1 MGAPTEELGEKV
13 VILYDGGKGTTVHLA
28 EALVPESSALKRVV
42 CEFPWK
48 DQKREERAPTELIQ
62 FKDKT
67 GVTQVSLIVLRRE
80 ISWTTCA
87 YVVHELFEYI
97 LANSPIQSP
106 AFSLVVPMISRAPGS
121 VLTEDANTNNNVKIY
136 AASVNSVLSE
146 TIGHLPKLP
155 PTFTLRDSFLAYL
168 SHYVHAMGLPTLM
181 LLGPRN
187 QGVVSDNE
195 SNEVL
200 HALGNVVAQQV
211 GLTYTKHNLKDVANL
226 VSLTDGVENDW
237 RRLYI

>member
-1 MGAPTEELGEKV
+1 MTCV
-13 VILYDGGKGTTVHLA
+13 
-28 EALVPESSALKRVV
+28 
-42 CEFPWK
+42 
-48 DQKREERAPTELIQ
+48 
-62 FKDKT
+62 
-67 GVTQVSLIVLRRE
+67 QVSLIVLRRE

-87 YVVHELFEYI
+87 YVVHELFEYL

-106 AFSLVVPMISRAPGS
+106 AFGLVVPMISRAPGS
-121 VLTEDANTNNNVKIY
+121 VLTEDANTNNVKIY

-155 PTFTLRDSFLAYL
+155 PTFTLRDPFLAYL

-187 QGVVSDNE
+187 QGAISDNE

-200 HALGNVVAQQV
+200 QIICEKPFDYM
-211 GLTYTKHNLKDVANL
+211 T
-226 VSLTDGVENDW
+226 
-237 RRLYI
+237 

>member
-1 MGAPTEELGEKV
+1 MSFAWISMNSWWHFET
-13 VILYDGGKGTTVHLA
+13 
-28 EALVPESSALKRVV
+28 
-42 CEFPWK
+42 
-48 DQKREERAPTELIQ
+48 LINN
-62 FKDKT
+62 FINIMT
-67 GVTQVSLIVLRRE
+67 CVQVSLIVLRRE

-87 YVVHELFEYI
+87 YVVHELFEYL

-121 VLTEDANTNNNVKIY
+121 ILTEDANTNNVKIY

-155 PTFTLRDSFLAYL
+155 PTFTLRDPFLAYL

-187 QGVVSDNE
+187 QGAISDNE

-200 HALGNVVAQQV
+200 QIICEKPFDYM
-211 GLTYTKHNLKDVANL
+211 TW
-226 VSLTDGVENDW
+226 S
-237 RRLYI
+237 RC